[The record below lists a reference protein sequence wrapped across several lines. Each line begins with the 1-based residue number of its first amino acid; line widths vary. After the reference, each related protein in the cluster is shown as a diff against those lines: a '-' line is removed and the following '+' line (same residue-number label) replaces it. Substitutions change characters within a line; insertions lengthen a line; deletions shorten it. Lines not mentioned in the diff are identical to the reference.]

1 MRALREGWIAG
12 AGMDIF
18 DEEPLPAARSLW
30 DLSNGV
36 VLPPQGA
43 DTSRSMERATAVV
56 WENLRCY
63 AAGLPLVNVVDPARG
78 Y

>member
-1 MRALREGWIAG
+1 
-12 AGMDIF
+12 MDIF
-18 DEEPLPAARSLW
+18 DEEPLPATSPLW

-43 DTSRSMERATAVV
+43 DTGRSMERATAVV

-63 AAGLPLVNVVDPARG
+63 AAGLSLPNVVDPARG
-78 Y
+78 H